1 MSTAAERASLRQF
14 AVPNL
19 AAAVLDDAGTVV
31 SWADTAQRLLGWSA
45 GEVCGRPA
53 SGLLADPGQWER
65 LRRQCRDASW
75 EGDTGLRHADGH
87 EVSAGVVS
95 MPLRTDADGSALHLV
110 LGAEVGLLR
119 LWRQNHSLVQELF
132 AQDRIG
138 LAVFDTDLRIVRTNT
153 QLFPYTGVPAD
164 PTGQRLA
171 DFLTPQDAPVVE
183 GLLGKVL
190 RTGEPEVGVT
200 MRLRTR
206 DDPRAG
212 RLLSMSAF
220 RLHSPAGTPMGAA
233 AAFTDVT
240 EHEAAGERLQLLH
253 RATAVLGASLS
264 ITQTSE
270 DLAEVLV
277 PALADCVLVG
287 LAEPVLVGDEPAP
300 DGNGRVVLART
311 AVVGAD
317 ARALPESAR
326 VTVPPPPGR
335 GGRGGAVLTDLAR
348 PGAAGREPG
357 GHRPGDQGPEAP
369 QPGGQEPG
377 GQEPGGQEPGGQ
389 GLGARADAGPGGG
402 AAGGHHWVPPLPG
415 AHCAL
420 SAPLRARS
428 AYLGTVTLWRTRSA
442 VPYDEE
448 DLALLEEI
456 AARAALAVDNARRYT
471 REHRA
476 AVSLQRSLLPP
487 ATAENAAVETA
498 SVYLPADIGGGVSGD
513 WFDVIPLSSA
523 RVGLVVGDVVGHGL
537 QATVTMGRLR
547 TAVRT
552 LADLDLDPEEL
563 LSHLDDLVTQLDV
576 ATSEEARHADRE
588 SLGAT
593 CLYAVYDPVA
603 RKCVFSSA
611 GHPPPV
617 LLAPDGT
624 AEFVEVH
631 PGPPLGVSALP
642 FEPVELA
649 IPPGSVLAF
658 YTDGLVELG
667 RGDIETGMSEL
678 RGRLRRSDAVA
689 RPLADTAEAVVA
701 ALPREPLSDDVT
713 LLLARTR
720 AVPPHDTV
728 RWALEGEPAAVP
740 RARELALGQL
750 AAWDLDA
757 LAFTTELVTSEL
769 VTNAVRYG
777 GGGAI
782 ELRLTRADTLICEVS
797 DLSSTQPRMRRARLT
812 DEGGRGLYLVAQ
824 LTHRW
829 GSRYTRRG
837 KTIWTEQVLT
847 PPGGPAP

>member
-1 MSTAAERASLRQF
+1 MSTGAERASLRQF

-95 MPLRTDADGSALHLV
+95 MPIRTDADGPALHLV

-138 LAVFDTDLRIVRTNT
+138 LTVFDTDLRIVRTNT

-164 PTGQRLA
+164 PTGHRLA
-171 DFLTPQDAPVVE
+171 DFLTPRDAPVVE

-190 RTGEPEVGVT
+190 RTGGPEVGVT

-270 DLAEVLV
+270 DLAGVLV

-317 ARALPESAR
+317 ARALPESAS

-335 GGRGGAVLTDLAR
+335 GGRGGVVLTDLAR

-357 GHRPGDQGPEAP
+357 GHRP
-369 QPGGQEPG
+369 
-377 GQEPGGQEPGGQ
+377 
-389 GLGARADAGPGGG
+389 
-402 AAGGHHWVPPLPG
+402 GHHWVPPLPG

-428 AYLGTVTLWRTRSA
+428 AYLGTVTLWRTHSA